1 VDVAVHLVSG
11 FGEQLCAVVQ
21 DFVGVFHM
29 RKLFFGDYLFFG
41 TAGGYQQVKER
52 LSVIDRC
59 KGLEK

>member
-1 VDVAVHLVSG
+1 
-11 FGEQLCAVVQ
+11 
-21 DFVGVFHM
+21 M

-59 KGLEK
+59 KGLEKCRYARMPLRMA